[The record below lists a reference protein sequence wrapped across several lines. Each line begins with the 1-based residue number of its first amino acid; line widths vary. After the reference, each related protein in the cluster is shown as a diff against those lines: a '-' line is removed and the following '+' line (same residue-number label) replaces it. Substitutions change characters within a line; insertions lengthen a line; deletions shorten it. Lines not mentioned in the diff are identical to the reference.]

1 MSNLNIIKKG
11 SYCVIELNRG
21 KANPINTDLVIQIRE
36 VLNEILDD
44 KEIRG
49 IIWTGNTDGYF
60 SVGLD
65 LKELFYYDETQ
76 ISNFWKEWEEMLIEL
91 ISFPKPMIAAVNGY
105 SPAGGCVLAVTC
117 DFRVMADDPKYMIGL
132 NELAVGISVPENI
145 FLLYKFWLGDKG
157 AYQALMKARLF
168 SPQDAL
174 TAGLVDDIKPMSEV
188 LACAEAH
195 LSHMLMASDT
205 MLSNSKLN
213 LRRSL
218 IDGIRNAP
226 IIPEELKLKSWFDPS
241 SRAIMEMVVRRL
253 EK

>member
-1 MSNLNIIKKG
+1 MSNLNIIKK
-11 SYCVIELNRG
+11 SNYCIIELSRG
-21 KANPINTDLVIQIRE
+21 KANPINTDLVVEMRE
-36 VLNEILDD
+36 TLQDILNDD
-44 KEIRG
+44 EIRG
-49 IIWTGNTDGYF
+49 VIWTGNTNGYF

-91 ISFPKPMIAAVNGY
+91 TSFPKPMISAINGY
-105 SPAGGCVLAVTC
+105 SPAGGCVLAITC
-117 DFRVMADDPKYMIGL
+117 DFRIMADDQKLMIGL

-145 FLLYKFWLGDKG
+145 FLLYKFWLGERG

-168 SPQDAL
+168 SPQEAL
-174 TAGLVDDIKPMSEV
+174 AAGLVDDIKPMTEV

-195 LSHMLMASDT
+195 LSQMLMASDT
-205 MLSNSKLN
+205 MLSNSKLS

-218 IDGIRNAP
+218 IDGIKNVP
-226 IIPEELKLKSWFDPS
+226 TIPEELKLKSWFDPS